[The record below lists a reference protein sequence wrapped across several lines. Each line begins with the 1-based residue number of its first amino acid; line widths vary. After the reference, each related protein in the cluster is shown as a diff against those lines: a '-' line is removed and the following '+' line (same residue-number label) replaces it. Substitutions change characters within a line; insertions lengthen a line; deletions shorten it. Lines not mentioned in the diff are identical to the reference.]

1 MNSNLSGFLLL
12 APGAYLLGSLPFSV
26 WCGRL
31 FLNKDIRNY
40 GDHNPGS
47 ANVFIAGNPVLGMA
61 VVLLDIGKGVP
72 FILLAKTLD
81 LSLTAA
87 VAVGICAI
95 LGHAFSPFLHFHGGK
110 GVATTFGV
118 LIGLWQPAWLF
129 PFCFAA
135 LAGLILW
142 ESHAWVM
149 LLAPAS
155 TIVFMLLIRAGW
167 LPLIF
172 MLCIQALFTF
182 KYASDIDGPPRLRTA
197 LLKKFMHKR
206 QA

>member
-1 MNSNLSGFLLL
+1 MNSNLSGFLWL

-47 ANVFIAGNPVLGMA
+47 ANVFLAGNPVLGMT
-61 VVLLDIGKGVP
+61 VVLLDIGKGIP
-72 FILLAKTLD
+72 FVLLAKALG
-81 LSLTAA
+81 LSLTAT

-95 LGHAFSPFLHFHGGK
+95 LGHVFSPFLHFRGGK
-110 GVATTFGV
+110 GVAVTFGV
-118 LIGLWQPAWLF
+118 LIGLWQTTWLF
-129 PFCFAA
+129 PFCVAA
-135 LAGLILW
+135 LAGLLIW

-149 LLAPAS
+149 LLAPAT
-155 TIVFMLLIRAGW
+155 TIVFLLLIRAGL
-167 LPLIF
+167 LPVVF
-172 MLCIQALFTF
+172 MLCIQAIFTF
-182 KYASDIDGPPRLRTA
+182 KYASDIDGPPRLKAVLRE
-197 LLKKFMHKR
+197 KFLPKR